1 MIDIWYLCVVL
12 PLFICT
18 LPLVTSDE
26 RGWPLPG
33 LFITRQTLAGGQ
45 TLQNLGP
52 GSSHR
57 SLVPCDQWADLIPIR
72 RRECHDVMTHVDCTF
87 TQIYGIWHKL
97 QIQILVVF
105 TKIIKECELT
115 SLPLWMSPN
124 YMLVVRCEDDFALSS
139 ASLQSTHHWLVV
151 NHQFG
156 RCPGC
161 TPRLPCYLRC
171 PGYDWSD

>member
-33 LFITRQTLAGGQ
+33 LFITRQTLASGQ

-72 RRECHDVMTHVDCTF
+72 RRECHDMMMTHTYLLHFYYCEAQGKGRARGGPRKVTGRSFMDGGWWISFPWCF
-87 TQIYGIWHKL
+87 TLKL
-97 QIQILVVF
+97 VATTTHHQV
-105 TKIIKECELT
+105 
-115 SLPLWMSPN
+115 SMSGWMSQ
-124 YMLVVRCEDDFALSS
+124 LRFR
-139 ASLQSTHHWLVV
+139 W
-151 NHQFG
+151 G
-156 RCPGC
+156 RW
-161 TPRLPCYLRC
+161 R
-171 PGYDWSD
+171 